1 MSKLWLVA
9 AQEYKRH
16 VLNKSFIFAVL
27 SVPLLLASTLGL
39 GMLTE
44 RMRSG
49 NRPFG
54 YVDPSGWI
62 LPSVFESTNAGA
74 QGELRLG
81 VAKLGFQ
88 AFESEGA
95 ARAALDKG
103 VIQAY
108 FVLAADFVQSHR
120 VDLVYLRPPS
130 EGAMS
135 QFWDFLRLA
144 RLAHE
149 ESSGDW
155 PLSRA
160 LVERRVS
167 EGDNVIVRSADGLRV
182 YDKTTPLSFL
192 LPLFIG
198 LEFVILFI
206 STAATLA
213 QAFAEEKEN
222 RTIEIMATSVAPG
235 QIVGGK
241 VIAITAM
248 GLTELSAWIALITVI
263 VGVVSRVVG
272 WEWLSKVHMHPR
284 TVATLILVAIPSYV
298 LFAGLMVALGN
309 SVADAQESQQVGG
322 VLSLVFMLPIYAIQA
337 MVEQSSGPLAVGLS
351 LFPLTS
357 LVSYCLLT
365 GFSSVPLWQVS
376 ASVAILVLSA
386 AGAVWLAAQAFR
398 LGMLRYGQRVDWR
411 ELLGVSN
418 RTRPSLPTERR
429 QP

>member
-1 MSKLWLVA
+1 MFKLWLVA

-27 SVPLLLASTLGL
+27 SVPLLIASTLGL

-62 LPSVFESTNAGA
+62 LPAVFESVGAG
-74 QGELRLG
+74 GRSELRLG
-81 VAKLGFQ
+81 EARLGFQ
-88 AFESEGA
+88 AFESEGTA
-95 ARAALDKG
+95 QAALDG
-103 VIQAY
+103 GAIQAY
-108 FVLAADFVQSHR
+108 FVLAADFAQSHR
-120 VDLVYLRPPS
+120 VDLVYLRPPG

-155 PLSRA
+155 PVSRA
-160 LVERRVS
+160 LVERRVI
-167 EGDNVIVRSADGLRV
+167 EGDHVIVRSADGLRV
-182 YDKTTPLSFL
+182 YDKTTPFSFL

-198 LEFVILFI
+198 LGFIILFI
-206 STAATLA
+206 STATTLA
-213 QAFAEEKEN
+213 QAFAEEKED
-222 RTIEIMATSVAPG
+222 RTIEVMATSVAPR
-235 QIVGGK
+235 QIVVGK
-241 VIAITAM
+241 VMGITAM
-248 GLTELSAWIALITVI
+248 GLTELAAWLVLSAVP
-263 VGVVSRVVG
+263 VGLVSQVAG
-272 WEWLSKVHMHPR
+272 WEWLSRVHLHPR
-284 TVATLILVAIPSYV
+284 TAATLILVAIPSYV

-365 GFSSVPLWQVS
+365 GFSSVPLWQIS

-418 RTRPSLPTERR
+418 RTRPSLPAERR